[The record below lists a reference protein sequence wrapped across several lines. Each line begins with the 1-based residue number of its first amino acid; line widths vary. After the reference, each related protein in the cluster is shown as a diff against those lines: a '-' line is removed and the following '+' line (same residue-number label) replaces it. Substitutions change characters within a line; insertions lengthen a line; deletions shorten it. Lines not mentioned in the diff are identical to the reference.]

1 MPDASSQTI
10 NPRQTHTHNSIPSY
24 GSSSNDVHWFPMRVA
39 YDKDVLTICLAL
51 NEQKIEY
58 FLPTDDAVVVN
69 GESTTVVKKPKLKDL
84 IFVHSSKSHLTEL
97 KHKNTK
103 CRYLRFIT
111 YIPHSEI
118 RNGMT
123 LLERSASNR
132 IVIIPDA
139 EMEQFIKVVSN
150 DKINITLIPYS
161 ETFNHIGRKIRI
173 LQGPLED
180 CVGTLRRIKN
190 NKHVHIDCGGIVTV
204 QLGYMRK
211 EMYELL
217 D

>member
-1 MPDASSQTI
+1 MPESFSQSA
-10 NPRQTHTHNSIPSY
+10 NPRQTHNPNSIPSY
-24 GSSSNDVHWFPMRVA
+24 GSSSNEVHWFPMRIA
-39 YDKDVLTICLAL
+39 YDKDALVICTAL
-51 NEQKIEY
+51 EEQNIEY
-58 FLPTDDAVVVN
+58 FLPTDDTVVVN
-69 GESTTVVKKPKLKDL
+69 GESTKVVKKPKLKDL
-84 IFVHSSKSHLTEL
+84 IFVHSTKSHLTEL
-97 KHKNTK
+97 KHKDTK

-123 LLERSASNR
+123 TLERSASNR

-139 EMEQFIKVVSN
+139 EMEQFMKVVTN
-150 DKINITLIPYS
+150 DSIKITLIPYS

>member
-1 MPDASSQTI
+1 
-10 NPRQTHTHNSIPSY
+10 
-24 GSSSNDVHWFPMRVA
+24 MRVA

-123 LLERSASNR
+123 LMERSASNR
-132 IVIIPDA
+132 IIIIPDA

-190 NKHVHIDCGGIVTV
+190 NKHVHFDCGGIVTV